1 MQFENKVVVVTGGA
15 SGIGKAAC
23 LAFHRGNAA
32 VVIVDIDVSRG
43 KSVLDE
49 ILREGGKAIFIQADI
64 SQEKEV
70 GQIPVQVIGSFGGI
84 DVLVNNAGIP
94 HSGTVTEDSPSAWD
108 RILNINLRGAYLCS
122 HFLLPELLKRP
133 KASIVNVGS
142 VQSCVASPHS
152 AAYVVSKF
160 GLLGLTKAMAVDHS
174 PYVRVNAVLPGSI
187 DTELFRSGLS
197 SKIDPETE
205 LREIASKQ
213 LVGRIGR
220 AEEVAK
226 AIVFLASD
234 DASFITG
241 IGLVIDGGLTAK
253 I

>member
-1 MQFENKVVVVTGGA
+1 
-15 SGIGKAAC
+15 
-23 LAFHRGNAA
+23 
-32 VVIVDIDVSRG
+32 
-43 KSVLDE
+43 LDE